1 MRSKSIQFIIAI
13 ALLFSGR
20 AFSGTFTLGNILCD
34 AEGDSLVL
42 RITGDGIPEFE
53 SYSLRSPSRAVI
65 EIFNGE
71 LPQAPIVK
79 SFAEPVRKL
88 EIQTDGLDPKIVR
101 VTCELTRESGFDA
114 RAIESGIEIAFPSG
128 QPGAGPGRGAAD
140 GDKRWLDGTVNIDLE
155 QTPLKSALSLLARQN
170 EFDIVLPEIEGAE
183 VSATLKGATV
193 REALEALLG
202 ASGYTYYTTG
212 KIVVVKAL
220 AEEAPGEF
228 VTRIFHLEYVDARQ
242 IEKQV
247 KNMLSS
253 RGKVEIVTTGHSEDQ
268 RRDGGFPAKI
278 MAVTDLAYMI
288 PLVEEF
294 IARVDFR
301 PRQVAIDVKL
311 VETGI
316 NEDESFGLDWSKN
329 ISAKVTGAEEDA
341 KTTESVVER
350 LSMFSTLPMESGS
363 FSYGTLNFS
372 EVSLLLEFLKS
383 TGKSKLLS
391 NPSVTT
397 SDGKP
402 AMIDV
407 VTTIPIQTINRFSE
421 GAVIQ
426 DIVTYQYKDV
436 GITLEVTPRVNKDGY
451 ISLDCRPTVEEIT
464 GWVGPADNR
473 QPITSKR
480 SVRTD
485 VVVRNGETLV
495 IGGLIKEGSIET
507 VEGVWL
513 LSDIPILGEIF
524 KHRNKQNSKTDL
536 MILITPSVFP

>member
-1 MRSKSIQFIIAI
+1 MRLRS
-13 ALLFSGR
+13 ALLSFTVVFLVAGQ
-20 AFSGTFTLGNILCD
+20 AFSGTFTLGNIVCD
-34 AEGDSLVL
+34 AERDSLIL
-42 RITGDGIPEFE
+42 KITGEGTPEFE
-53 SYSLRSPSRAVI
+53 SYSLENPSRAVI
-65 EIFNGE
+65 EILNGV
-71 LPQAPIVK
+71 LPKTPLVR
-79 SFAEPVRKL
+79 SFAEPVKKL
-88 EIQTDGLDPKIVR
+88 EIQSDGIDPKIVR
-101 VTCELTRESGFDA
+101 IACELTGETGFDA
-114 RAIESGIEIAFPSG
+114 RTIEGGIEVAFAPVQG
-128 QPGAGPGRGAAD
+128 TTGPGGGVMNDDRH
-140 GDKRWLDGTVNIDLE
+140 WLERSVNIDLDK
-155 QTPLKSALSLLARQN
+155 TPLKSALSLLARQN
-170 EFDIVLPEIEGAE
+170 AFDIVLPEIEGTE
-183 VSATLKGATV
+183 VSAQLKGATV
-193 REALEALLG
+193 KEALEALLG

-212 KIVVVKAL
+212 KIVVVKSL

-228 VTRIFHLEYVDARQ
+228 MTRIFHLEYVDARQ

-247 KNMLSS
+247 KNMLSN
-253 RGKVEIVTTGHSEDQ
+253 RGKVEVVAAGHSQDQ
-268 RRDGGFPAKI
+268 RQDSGFPAKI
-278 MAVTDLAYMI
+278 LAVTDLAYMI
-288 PLVEEF
+288 PVVEEF
-294 IARVDFR
+294 IARVDVR

-316 NEDESFGLDWSKN
+316 TDEEAFGLDWSKS

-341 KTTESVVER
+341 QSTETVIER
-350 LSMFSTLPMESGS
+350 LSMFSTLPIESGS
-363 FSYGTLNFS
+363 FSYGTLNIS
-372 EVSLLLEFLKS
+372 EVSLLLESLQS

-485 VVVRNGETLV
+485 VVVKNGETLV
-495 IGGLIKEGSIET
+495 IGGLMKEGTIET
-507 VEGVWL
+507 VEGIWL
-513 LSDIPILGEIF
+513 LSDIPVIGEIF
-524 KHRNKQNSKTDL
+524 KHRSKQNSKTDL